1 MKNKACAV
9 SQTNILSNSQQ
20 SVLFMT
26 VKKNHPPLSLLPIQF
41 GFIYR
46 GYKGL
51 KALLKRKVLNLKK

>member
-26 VKKNHPPLSLLPIQF
+26 VKKKITLLLVYYQLSLGL
-41 GFIYR
+41 FI
-46 GYKGL
+46 
-51 KALLKRKVLNLKK
+51 KVIRD

>member
-9 SQTNILSNSQQ
+9 SQTNILCNSQQ

-26 VKKNHPPLSLLPIQF
+26 VKKKNHPPLSLLPIQF

-51 KALLKRKVLNLKK
+51 KALNLKE